1 MNRASRQSL
10 SHRRR
15 GGVLRCSLHTRAG
28 DPTERGVALVELG
41 IVITLLTFLVLGAID
56 LGRLAGFH
64 NRMENAA
71 REGGAIVQLTPAA
84 VDAGCH
90 GDRNVADRV
99 ARQNP
104 ELAATPGFR
113 VVVERKTTSAGG
125 AVRYLPYT
133 GCETPSQ
140 GGAIPPGERVRVTV
154 KADVRPSGVITA
166 QVLGDPIHLSR
177 SIEVVVQG

>member
-1 MNRASRQSL
+1 MNRALKQSI
-10 SHRRR
+10 SHRRKLDD
-15 GGVLRCSLHTRAG
+15 LRCSPAPCSEKL
-28 DPTERGVALVELG
+28 TERGVALVELG

-56 LGRLAGFH
+56 LGRLAGFQ

-71 REGGAIVQLTPAA
+71 REGGAIVQLTPPA
-84 VDAGCH
+84 VDSGCH

-99 ARQNP
+99 ARQNS
-104 ELAATPGFR
+104 ELASTPGFR
-113 VVVERKTTSAGG
+113 VVVERKRTSAGG
-125 AVRYLPYT
+125 VVSYVPYT
-133 GCETPSQ
+133 GCETPST
-140 GGAIPPGERVRVTV
+140 GGPILPGERVRVTV